1 MHDAIRRLRALRLEL
16 ETLHRTTAK
25 VLAES
30 KRLILELEQP
40 ALHPAPPKHTGRA
53 RRSAARARRVS
64 AK

>member
-30 KRLILELEQP
+30 KRLIVELEQP
-40 ALHPAPPKHTGRA
+40 TTDPVPPKHTGRA
-53 RRSAARARRVS
+53 RRSAAHARRVS
-64 AK
+64 EK